1 MSATTDEPA
10 TGSGADLTEEL
21 HHLEEQEA
29 NLERRTRS
37 VELVGPLA
45 LVFSLLAL
53 AGAAAAFVVA
63 LTHEHTG
70 SSVNISAG
78 GGGGSTA
85 TPASMMG
92 STARSGGTMMGVGNH
107 GKFTA
112 AQMAAAAK
120 GTVFVQLGDIWVAP
134 TVSSV
139 KAGKVVFNATNVGKL
154 KHELMIERLPMKFD
168 APMQPNEDAAQGMIP
183 DMDGGASGQMT
194 MRLRPGRY
202 MLFCNVEG
210 HYMAGQ
216 HMVFAVTKA

>member
-10 TGSGADLTEEL
+10 TGSGADLAEEL
-21 HHLEEQEA
+21 HQLEEQEA

-37 VELVGPLA
+37 VELMGPLA

-53 AGAAAAFVVA
+53 AGAAAALAVA

-70 SSVNISAG
+70 SSVNISAA

-92 STARSGGTMMGVGNH
+92 STAQRGGMMMGVGNH

-112 AQMAAAAK
+112 AQIAAAAK
-120 GTVFVQLGDIWVAP
+120 GIVFVQLGDIWVAP

-139 KAGKVVFNATNVGKL
+139 KAGKVVFKATNVGKIT
-154 KHELMIERLPMKFD
+154 HELMVERLPMKFD
-168 APMQPNEDAAQGMIP
+168 APMQPNEDAAQGMIN

-194 MRLRPGRY
+194 MHLRPGRY
-202 MLFCNVEG
+202 MLFCNVAG

-216 HMVFAVTKA
+216 HMVFTVTKA